1 MRKDFLRAVLILL
14 VFVALAG
21 IHLYIYTQNISLKYR
36 TTELKTKLEKIKS
49 SNRSMLSRVA
59 KKENLGYIEKFA
71 REKLDMIYPEEINY
85 IVPSR
90 DGRARD

>member
-14 VFVALAG
+14 IFVALAG
-21 IHLYIYTQNISLKYR
+21 THLFIYTQNISLKYR
-36 TTELKTKLEKIKS
+36 TTDLKAKLEKIKS
-49 SNRSMLSRVA
+49 NNRSMLSRVA

-71 REKLDMIYPEEINY
+71 REKLGMVYPEEINY

-90 DGRARD
+90 DARAKD